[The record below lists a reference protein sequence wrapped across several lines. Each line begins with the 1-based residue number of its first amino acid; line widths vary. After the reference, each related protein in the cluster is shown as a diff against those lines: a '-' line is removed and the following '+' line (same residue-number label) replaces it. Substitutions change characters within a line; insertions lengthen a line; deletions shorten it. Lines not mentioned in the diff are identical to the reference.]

1 MNLRTPSRPPPNRAV
16 PRAHAPPSARLLN
29 TNERMSAPPP
39 PPDTSIRSVSIV
51 EQIVV
56 SVGPWSRLAI
66 AERALR
72 RALELA
78 TPAGHSLDAVTIA
91 AINGVLDR
99 VRAARLASPA
109 EPTAARP
116 PVGTLSIKAAQKPA
130 ESALVGAALA
140 LLQTLDAAP
149 RARTSRTDD
158 NACTGAAQRCI
169 ERTLPL
175 VIPQLIEAWAALRAD
190 ARRLAPIDP
199 AHAPAPPPITDQTL
213 GPLW

>member
-1 MNLRTPSRPPPNRAV
+1 
-16 PRAHAPPSARLLN
+16 
-29 TNERMSAPPP
+29 MSVPP

-72 RALELA
+72 RGLELA
-78 TPAGHSLDAVTIA
+78 TPQGHPLDPVTIG
-91 AINGVLDR
+91 AINSILDR

-109 EPTAARP
+109 EGAPLQRTP
-116 PVGTLSIKAAQKPA
+116 GPLLSIKAAQKPA
-130 ESALVGAALA
+130 ESALIGAALA
-140 LLQTLDAAP
+140 LLQTLDSAP
-149 RARTSRTDD
+149 RARTERPADL
-158 NACTGAAQRCI
+158 ACSAAAQRCI

-175 VIPQLIEAWAALRAD
+175 VIPRLIEAWTALRAD
-190 ARRLAPIDP
+190 ARHLAPIDP
-199 AHAPAPPPITDQTL
+199 AHTPAPPPITDMTL

>member
-1 MNLRTPSRPPPNRAV
+1 
-16 PRAHAPPSARLLN
+16 
-29 TNERMSAPPP
+29 MSVP
-39 PPDTSIRSVSIV
+39 PPDTTIRTVSIV

-78 TPAGHSLDAVTIA
+78 APKGHPLDAVTIA
-91 AINGVLDR
+91 AIEGILER
-99 VRAARLASPA
+99 SRAARIAAPSESATRPHTPA
-109 EPTAARP
+109 PL
-116 PVGTLSIKAAQKPA
+116 LSVKAAQKPA
-130 ESALVGAALA
+130 ESALIGAALA

-149 RARTSRTDD
+149 RARTERAYDA
-158 NACTGAAQRCI
+158 ACSAAAQRCI

-175 VIPQLIEAWAALRAD
+175 VIPRLIEAWSTIRND
-190 ARRLAPIDP
+190 ARRLAPFDP
-199 AHAPAPPPITDQTL
+199 AHTPAQPPLTDQAL